1 MIKPQAKRR
10 KRPEGAAPAETL
22 LAETLLAE
30 TLLAWY
36 DAHRRDLP
44 WRAPPGR
51 RADPYAVWLS
61 EIMLQQTTVATVRGY
76 FEKFLV
82 RWPSVEALAAA
93 PLEDVLAAWAGLG
106 YYARARNL
114 HACAGKVA
122 RDHGGR
128 FPASETALLDLPGI
142 GPYTA
147 AAIAAIAFDAP
158 CAAIDGNVERVM
170 TRLYAIE
177 TPVRQAKPLIREK
190 TQALLPAAR
199 AGDFAQALMDLGA
212 TVCTPRGPLCGLC
225 PWAQNCEAHRAGAQE
240 DYPVKEKKAEKPKR
254 RGAIFILRRGEETLL
269 ARRPPNGLFGGMS
282 AFPAT
287 PFSRDVSPGDWLDF
301 APCEADWRALA
312 EPVVHVFTH
321 FALRATVFV
330 ARTEAAPRLG
340 ADCRWAA
347 RRNLGKEGLPTLMR
361 KAADAAGLFDD

>member
-1 MIKPQAKRR
+1 MIKPQTKRR
-10 KRPEGAAPAETL
+10 KRPEGAAP
-22 LAETLLAE
+22 AETLLAE

-82 RWPSVEALAAA
+82 RWPTVEALAEA

-128 FPASETALLDLPGI
+128 FPAREAALLDLPGV

-190 TQALLPAAR
+190 TQALLPAAG

-225 PWAQNCEAHRAGAQE
+225 PWAQNCAACRAGAQE

-269 ARRPPNGLFGGMS
+269 ARRPPKGLFGGMS

-287 PFSRDVSPGDWLDF
+287 PFSRDVGPDEWLDF
-301 APCEADWRALA
+301 APCRADWRALA
-312 EPVVHVFTH
+312 EPVAHVFTH

-330 ARTEAAPRLG
+330 ARTEAAPRFG

-347 RRNLGKEGLPTLMR
+347 RRNLDKEGLPTLMR
-361 KAADAAGLFDD
+361 KAAAAAGLFDD